1 MCYNF
6 PMEEFLNYMANLS
19 SVQKAGWL
27 FGWLSIGFLFEQI
40 IPFSEKTYNKTKHN
54 LVNLSFLLMTMVI
67 NLLFSLVAI
76 KLVYP
81 FIESHQVGI
90 LYLFE
95 LPLWAE
101 LIIALLILDF
111 SAQFFVHFLLHK
123 FKFVWRFHMIHHS
136 DTMLVATSGTR
147 HHPLDYCTREL
158 FSLLAILL
166 TGAPF
171 AFYMV
176 YRIITIPCT
185 YFTHSNINLPL
196 WLDKALSYIIV
207 TPNLHRFH
215 HHYQLPYTDSNYGNI
230 LSIWDRL
237 FGTLRYDDPNS
248 IQYGLDI
255 LEGSNDE
262 DVLFQLGIP
271 FNKKIPSTVVT
282 K

>member
-111 SAQFFVHFLLHK
+111 SAQFFVHFLLALTI
-123 FKFVWRFHMIHHS
+123 FIAPLF
-136 DTMLVATSGTR
+136 LV
-147 HHPLDYCTREL
+147 
-158 FSLLAILL
+158 
-166 TGAPF
+166 
-171 AFYMV
+171 
-176 YRIITIPCT
+176 
-185 YFTHSNINLPL
+185 TH
-196 WLDKALSYIIV
+196 AV
-207 TPNLHRFH
+207 
-215 HHYQLPYTDSNYGNI
+215 
-230 LSIWDRL
+230 
-237 FGTLRYDDPNS
+237 
-248 IQYGLDI
+248 
-255 LEGSNDE
+255 
-262 DVLFQLGIP
+262 
-271 FNKKIPSTVVT
+271 
-282 K
+282 